1 MEDKKKDIFLWSQ
14 IKKGDTNAY
23 HTLYDRYINVLF
35 SFGMQYTKDENLIQ
49 DAIHDIFVELYRYR
63 MTIAEV
69 VDIKS
74 YLFKTLQRDIFKK
87 LRIQSRNIKFDTIND
102 TFNAIESIED
112 SLIYDETVFQRNN
125 KLASALTS
133 LTKKQ
138 RQALDLRFSDN
149 QSYEEIALILG
160 INLESCRTL
169 IYRSLKELRKK
180 L

>member
-35 SFGMQYTKDENLIQ
+35 SFG
-49 DAIHDIFVELYRYR
+49 
-63 MTIAEV
+63 AEV